1 MSNKQETKE
10 QEVVIIEGNDTTVT
24 EEKKV
29 NFVKGTYTKVK
40 EGFRKNKKT
49 IISVAAGVAVGL
61 GVGLLG
67 SDFGKK
73 NGLQKEGQQDY
84 IEGEFEE
91 VEEIESTDEL
101 SYDPEEELEQLTQE
115 ELEQLEGN

>member
-1 MSNKQETKE
+1 MSNKQETKVEE
-10 QEVVIIEGNDTTVT
+10 QVVIIEGNDTTVT
-24 EEKKV
+24 EEKV
-29 NFVKGTYTKVK
+29 GFIKGTYAKAK
-40 EGFRKNKKT
+40 QGFQKNKKT

-67 SDFGKK
+67 SDFGKR

-91 VEEIESTDEL
+91 VEEIESTDEF
-101 SYDPEEELEQLTQE
+101 SDEPE
-115 ELEQLEGN
+115 ELEQLEGTEEN

>member
-1 MSNKQETKE
+1 MSNTNKQETE
-10 QEVVIIEGNDTTVT
+10 QVVIIEGSDTTVT

-29 NFVKGTYTKVK
+29 GFIKGTYAKAK
-40 EGFRKNKKT
+40 EGFQKNKKT
-49 IISVAAGVAVGL
+49 IISVAAGVVVGV

-67 SDFGKK
+67 SDFGKR

-91 VEEIESTDEL
+91 VEEIESTDEF
-101 SYDPEEELEQLTQE
+101 SDEPE
-115 ELEQLEGN
+115 ELEQLEGTEEG

>member
-24 EEKKV
+24 EEKV
-29 NFVKGTYTKVK
+29 GFIKGTYAKAK
-40 EGFRKNKKT
+40 QGFHKNKKT
-49 IISVAAGVAVGL
+49 FISVAAGVVVGI
-61 GVGLLG
+61 GVGMLG

-84 IEGEFEE
+84 IEEFKE
-91 VEEIESTDEL
+91 VEEIESTDEF
-101 SYDPEEELEQLTQE
+101 SDEPE
-115 ELEQLEGN
+115 ELEQLEGTEEN

>member
-84 IEGEFEE
+84 IEFEE
-91 VEEIESTDEL
+91 VEEIESTDEF
-101 SYDPEEELEQLTQE
+101 SDEPEELD
-115 ELEQLEGN
+115 QLEGTEEN

>member
-1 MSNKQETKE
+1 MSNTQETKE
-10 QEVVIIEGNDTTVT
+10 QKVVIIEGNDTTVT

-29 NFVKGTYTKVK
+29 GFIKGTYAKAK
-40 EGFRKNKKT
+40 EGFHKNKKT
-49 IISVAAGVAVGL
+49 IISVAAGVAVGI

-84 IEGEFEE
+84 IEE
-91 VEEIESTDEL
+91 VEEIESTDEG
-101 SYDPEEELEQLTQE
+101 SYDPEELEQLTQE
-115 ELEQLEGN
+115 ELE

>member
-10 QEVVIIEGNDTTVT
+10 QEQVVIIDGNDTTVT
-24 EEKKV
+24 EEKV
-29 NFVKGTYTKVK
+29 GFIKGTYAKAK
-40 EGFRKNKKT
+40 QGFQKNKKT
-49 IISVAAGVAVGL
+49 IISVAAGVVVGI
-61 GVGLLG
+61 GVGMLG

-91 VEEIESTDEL
+91 VEEIESTDEF
-101 SYDPEEELEQLTQE
+101 SDEPE
-115 ELEQLEGN
+115 ELEQLEGTEEN

>member
-24 EEKKV
+24 EEKV
-29 NFVKGTYTKVK
+29 GFIKGTYAKAK
-40 EGFRKNKKT
+40 QGFQKNKKT
-49 IISVAAGVAVGL
+49 IISVAVGVAVGL

-91 VEEIESTDEL
+91 VEEIESTDEF
-101 SYDPEEELEQLTQE
+101 SDEPE
-115 ELEQLEGN
+115 ELEQLEGTEEN

>member
-24 EEKKV
+24 EEKV

-49 IISVAAGVAVGL
+49 IFSVAAGVFVGI

-84 IEGEFEE
+84 IEFEE
-91 VEEIESTDEL
+91 VEEIESTDEF
-101 SYDPEEELEQLTQE
+101 SDEPE
-115 ELEQLEGN
+115 ELEQLEGTEEN

>member
-1 MSNKQETKE
+1 MSNKQETKVEE
-10 QEVVIIEGNDTTVT
+10 QVVIIEGNDTTV

-29 NFVKGTYTKVK
+29 GFIKGTYAKAK
-40 EGFRKNKKT
+40 EGFHKNKKT

-84 IEGEFEE
+84 IEEFKE
-91 VEEIESTDEL
+91 VEEIESTDEF
-101 SYDPEEELEQLTQE
+101 SDEPE
-115 ELEQLEGN
+115 ELEQLEGTEEN

>member
-24 EEKKV
+24 EEKV
-29 NFVKGTYTKVK
+29 GFIKGTYAKAK
-40 EGFRKNKKT
+40 EGFHKNKKT
-49 IISVAAGVAVGL
+49 IISVAAGVAVGI

-84 IEGEFEE
+84 IEEFKE
-91 VEEIESTDEL
+91 VEEIESTDEF
-101 SYDPEEELEQLTQE
+101 SDEPE
-115 ELEQLEGN
+115 ELEQLEGTEEN

>member
-1 MSNKQETKE
+1 MSNKQETKK

-29 NFVKGTYTKVK
+29 GFIKGTYAKAK
-40 EGFRKNKKT
+40 QGFHNNKKT
-49 IISVAAGVAVGL
+49 FISVAAGVVVGI
-61 GVGLLG
+61 GVGMLG

-91 VEEIESTDEL
+91 VEEIESTEG
-101 SYDPEEELEQLTQE
+101 SEEIEGLLTELEN
-115 ELEQLEGN
+115 LEGTEEN

>member
-1 MSNKQETKE
+1 MSNKQETKVEE
-10 QEVVIIEGNDTTVT
+10 QVVIIEGNDTTVT
-24 EEKKV
+24 EEKV
-29 NFVKGTYTKVK
+29 GFIKGTYAKAK
-40 EGFRKNKKT
+40 QGFQKNKKT

-91 VEEIESTDEL
+91 VEEIESTDEFP
-101 SYDPEEELEQLTQE
+101 DEPE
-115 ELEQLEGN
+115 ELEQLEETKEN

>member
-24 EEKKV
+24 EEKV

-91 VEEIESTDEL
+91 VEEIESTDEG
-101 SYDPEEELEQLTQE
+101 SYDPE

>member
-1 MSNKQETKE
+1 MSITKETKE
-10 QEVVIIEGNDTTVT
+10 QQVVIIEGNDTTVT

-29 NFVKGTYTKVK
+29 GFIKGTYAKAK
-40 EGFRKNKKT
+40 QGFQKNKKT

-73 NGLQKEGQQDY
+73 NGLQKEGQGDY
-84 IEGEFEE
+84 IEFEE
-91 VEEIESTDEL
+91 VEEIESTDEF
-101 SYDPEEELEQLTQE
+101 SDEPE
-115 ELEQLEGN
+115 ELEQLEGTEEN

>member
-1 MSNKQETKE
+1 MSNTKETKE
-10 QEVVIIEGNDTTVT
+10 QKVVIIEGNETTVT

-40 EGFRKNKKT
+40 EGFHKNKKT

-91 VEEIESTDEL
+91 VEEIESTDAFSDE
-101 SYDPEEELEQLTQE
+101 PE
-115 ELEQLEGN
+115 ELEQLEGAEEN

>member
-1 MSNKQETKE
+1 MSNTQETKE
-10 QEVVIIEGNDTTVT
+10 QKVVVVEGIDTTVT

-29 NFVKGTYTKVK
+29 GFIKGTYAKAK
-40 EGFRKNKKT
+40 EGFHKNKKT

-91 VEEIESTDEL
+91 ELEIESTDEF
-101 SYDPEEELEQLTQE
+101 SDELE
-115 ELEQLEGN
+115 ELEQLEGTEENW

>member
-24 EEKKV
+24 EKKV
-29 NFVKGTYTKVK
+29 GFIKGTYAKAK

-49 IISVAAGVAVGL
+49 IISVAAGVGVGL
-61 GVGLLG
+61 AVGLLG

-91 VEEIESTDEL
+91 VEEIESTDEF
-101 SYDPEEELEQLTQE
+101 SDEPE
-115 ELEQLEGN
+115 ELEQLEGTEEN

>member
-29 NFVKGTYTKVK
+29 GFIKGTYAKAK
-40 EGFRKNKKT
+40 EGFHKNKKT
-49 IISVAAGVAVGL
+49 IISVAAGVAVGV

-91 VEEIESTDEL
+91 EIESTDEG
-101 SYDPEEELEQLTQE
+101 SYDPEELEQLTQE

>member
-1 MSNKQETKE
+1 MSNTQETKE
-10 QEVVIIEGNDTTVT
+10 QKVVIIEGNDTTVT

-29 NFVKGTYTKVK
+29 GFIKETYAKAK
-40 EGFRKNKKT
+40 EGFHKNKKT
-49 IISVAAGVAVGL
+49 IISVAAGVAGGI

-91 VEEIESTDEL
+91 ELEIESTDEF
-101 SYDPEEELEQLTQE
+101 SDELE
-115 ELEQLEGN
+115 ELEQLEGTEEN

>member
-10 QEVVIIEGNDTTVT
+10 QEVVIIEGNDTTVVT
-24 EEKKV
+24 EEKV
-29 NFVKGTYTKVK
+29 GFIKGTYAKAK
-40 EGFRKNKKT
+40 QGFQKNKKT
-49 IISVAAGVAVGL
+49 IISVAAGVAVGI

-84 IEGEFEE
+84 IEFEE
-91 VEEIESTDEL
+91 VEEIESTDEF
-101 SYDPEEELEQLTQE
+101 SDEPE
-115 ELEQLEGN
+115 ELEQLEGTEEN

>member
-1 MSNKQETKE
+1 MSNTQETKE
-10 QEVVIIEGNDTTVT
+10 QKVVVVEGIDTTVT

-49 IISVAAGVAVGL
+49 IVSIAAGVGVGL
-61 GVGLLG
+61 AVGLLG

-91 VEEIESTDEL
+91 VEEIESTDEF
-101 SYDPEEELEQLTQE
+101 SDELE
-115 ELEQLEGN
+115 ELEQLEGTEENW

>member
-1 MSNKQETKE
+1 MSNTKETKE

-24 EEKKV
+24 EEKV
-29 NFVKGTYTKVK
+29 GFIKGTYAKAK
-40 EGFRKNKKT
+40 EGFHKNKKT
-49 IISVAAGVAVGL
+49 IISVAAGVAVGI

-84 IEGEFEE
+84 IEEFKE
-91 VEEIESTDEL
+91 VEEIESTDEF
-101 SYDPEEELEQLTQE
+101 SDEPE
-115 ELEQLEGN
+115 ELEQLEGTEEN

>member
-24 EEKKV
+24 EEKV
-29 NFVKGTYTKVK
+29 GFIKGTYAKAK
-40 EGFRKNKKT
+40 EGFHKNKKT
-49 IISVAAGVAVGL
+49 IISVAAGVAVGI

-91 VEEIESTDEL
+91 VEEIESTDEF
-101 SYDPEEELEQLTQE
+101 SDDPE
-115 ELEQLEGN
+115 ELEQLEGTEENQ

>member
-1 MSNKQETKE
+1 MSNKQETKVEE
-10 QEVVIIEGNDTTVT
+10 QVVIIEGNDTTVT
-24 EEKKV
+24 EEKV
-29 NFVKGTYTKVK
+29 GFIKGTYAKAK
-40 EGFRKNKKT
+40 QGFQKNKKT

-91 VEEIESTDEL
+91 VEEIESTDEF
-101 SYDPEEELEQLTQE
+101 SDEPE
-115 ELEQLEGN
+115 ELEQLEGTEEN

>member
-1 MSNKQETKE
+1 MSNTNKQETK
-10 QEVVIIEGNDTTVT
+10 QVVIIEGSDTTVT

-29 NFVKGTYTKVK
+29 GFIKGNYAKAK
-40 EGFRKNKKT
+40 EGFQKNKKT
-49 IISVAAGVAVGL
+49 IISVAAGVVVGV

-91 VEEIESTDEL
+91 VEEIESTDEF
-101 SYDPEEELEQLTQE
+101 SDEPE
-115 ELEQLEGN
+115 ELEQLEGTEEI

>member
-10 QEVVIIEGNDTTVT
+10 QEVVIIEGNDTTVVT
-24 EEKKV
+24 EEKV
-29 NFVKGTYTKVK
+29 GFIKGTYAKAK
-40 EGFRKNKKT
+40 KGFHKNKKT

-91 VEEIESTDEL
+91 VEEIESTDEF
-101 SYDPEEELEQLTQE
+101 SDEPE
-115 ELEQLEGN
+115 ELEQLEGTED

>member
-1 MSNKQETKE
+1 MSNTQETKE
-10 QEVVIIEGNDTTVT
+10 QKVVIIEGNDTTVVT
-24 EEKKV
+24 EEKV

-49 IISVAAGVAVGL
+49 IISVAAGVAVGI

-91 VEEIESTDEL
+91 VEEIESTDEF
-101 SYDPEEELEQLTQE
+101 SDELE
-115 ELEQLEGN
+115 ELEQLEGTEEN

>member
-29 NFVKGTYTKVK
+29 NFDKGTYTKVK

-91 VEEIESTDEL
+91 VEEIESTDEG
-101 SYDPEEELEQLTQE
+101 SYDPEELEQLTQE

>member
-1 MSNKQETKE
+1 MSNTQETKE
-10 QEVVIIEGNDTTVT
+10 QKVVIIEGNDTTVT

-29 NFVKGTYTKVK
+29 GFIKGTYAKAK
-40 EGFRKNKKT
+40 EGFHKNKKT
-49 IISVAAGVAVGL
+49 IISVAAGVAVGI

-91 VEEIESTDEL
+91 VEEIESTDESDEL
-101 SYDPEEELEQLTQE
+101 EELE
-115 ELEQLEGN
+115 ELEQLEQLEGTED